1 MRFLLPSSSVWLFR
15 LSSFTGGLR
24 LSACVTRRVRRTFPA
39 GPPRLFSRKLTM
51 QSSRNV
57 TSSSGSSGREE
68 GLGKADKKGPGST
81 LVVTERKMRSP
92 SPLPSLGTNCDDD
105 SEAESFQDGR
115 TEEVDRDT
123 RSRAFT
129 WCRDFLS
136 GSWKTIREED
146 FQIGIVSG
154 GLSNLLYLC
163 SLPDHVS
170 TEGEEPRRV
179 LLRVYG
185 AILQVGL
192 SCKGPHEIT
201 FSHECKCAAGKKM
214 IDYLSHSFCN
224 VKSTTLLIR
233 ICVTFIQGVDSLV
246 LESVMFAILAERTL
260 GPKLY
265 GIFPLG
271 RLEQYL
277 PNTRMRTDQLSDPAI
292 SAEIATK
299 LSRFHQMLMPFNKE
313 PKWLFGT
320 IDKYLDQVMKLS
332 FLRDA
337 HVKKYNKLMK
347 LDLPAELESL
357 RALLAATPSPVVFCH
372 NDVQE
377 GNILM
382 LEDEERTSS
391 DNLMLIDFEYSS
403 YNYRGFDFG
412 NHFCEWMYDYTYNK
426 WPFYK
431 ATPEDYPTRE
441 QQLHFIRGYLAEQRQ
456 YSNIPMDQTQM
467 EEDMIIEANRYALA
481 SHFLWGLWSIIQAK
495 ISKIEF
501 GYMDYAQCR
510 FDAYFKQKKLF
521 S

>member
-1 MRFLLPSSSVWLFR
+1 MRFTPSSYGWLFR
-15 LSSFTGGLR
+15 LSSFTGELR
-24 LSACVTRRVRRTFPA
+24 LTASPACRFRPTFNAALPL
-39 GPPRLFSRKLTM
+39 LFARKLTM
-51 QSSRNV
+51 QSGRSV
-57 TSSSGSSGREE
+57 TSSSCDEEGSGR
-68 GLGKADKKGPGST
+68 ADKPGPGLLSSIPTVTTTADTGPPAEKKRLGHT
-81 LVVTERKMRSP
+81 LVVNERKLRTP
-92 SPLPSLGTNCDDD
+92 SPLSGANCDDD
-105 SEAESFQDGR
+105 SEAESFRDGR

-123 RSRAFT
+123 RGRAFA

-136 GSWKTIREED
+136 GSWKTIREGD
-146 FQIGIVSG
+146 FQISIVSG

-163 SLPDHVS
+163 SLPDHVHCV
-170 TEGEEPRRV
+170 GEEPRQV
-179 LLRVYG
+179 LLRIYG
-185 AILQVGL
+185 AIL
-192 SCKGPHEIT
+192 
-201 FSHECKCAAGKKM
+201 
-214 IDYLSHSFCN
+214 
-224 VKSTTLLIR
+224 
-233 ICVTFIQGVDSLV
+233 QGVDSLV
-246 LESVMFAILAERTL
+246 LESVMFAILAERML

-265 GIFPLG
+265 GIFPDG

-277 PNTRMRTDQLSDPAI
+277 PNTRMHTEQLSDPSI

-299 LSRFHQMLMPFNKE
+299 LARFHEMLMPFNKE

-320 IDKYLDQVMKLS
+320 IDKYMDQVMKLH
-332 FLRDA
+332 FVREA
-337 HVKKYNKLMK
+337 HVKKYKKLMK

-382 LEDEERTSS
+382 LEDRDQTST
-391 DNLMLIDFEYSS
+391 DRLMLIDFEYSS

-412 NHFCEWMYDYTYNK
+412 NHFCEWMYDYTYNQ

-431 ATPEDYPTRE
+431 ATPENYPTRE
-441 QQLHFIRGYLAEQRQ
+441 QQLHFIRGYLAEQRR
-456 YSNIPMDQTQM
+456 YSDFAMDQTQI

-481 SHFLWGLWSIIQAK
+481 SHFLWGLWSVIQAK

-510 FDAYFKQKKLF
+510 FDAYYKQKKLF

>member
-1 MRFLLPSSSVWLFR
+1 MRLRPSSYVWLFR
-15 LSSFTGGLR
+15 LSSFTGELPASPSCRFRPTLRSGLP
-24 LSACVTRRVRRTFPA
+24 L
-39 GPPRLFSRKLTM
+39 LFARKFTM
-51 QSSRNV
+51 QSGRNV
-57 TSSSGSSGREE
+57 TSSSGSSSREDCALQTE
-68 GLGKADKKGPGST
+68 PELFCNNIPAVTVEEAGPPAEKTRVGS
-81 LVVTERKMRSP
+81 LVVHERNLRTP
-92 SPLPSLGTNCDDD
+92 SPLCGANCDDD
-105 SEAESFQDGR
+105 SEAESFRDGR

-123 RSRAFT
+123 KGRAFA

-136 GSWKTIREED
+136 GPWKTIQEED
-146 FQIGIVSG
+146 FQISIVSG

-163 SLPDHVS
+163 SLPDHVPC
-170 TEGEEPRRV
+170 EGEEPHQV
-179 LLRVYG
+179 LLRIYG
-185 AILQVGL
+185 AILQ
-192 SCKGPHEIT
+192 
-201 FSHECKCAAGKKM
+201 
-214 IDYLSHSFCN
+214 
-224 VKSTTLLIR
+224 
-233 ICVTFIQGVDSLV
+233 
-246 LESVMFAILAERTL
+246 
-260 GPKLY
+260 
-265 GIFPLG
+265 
-271 RLEQYL
+271 
-277 PNTRMRTDQLSDPAI
+277 NTRMRTDQLSDPAV

-299 LSRFHQMLMPFNKE
+299 LARFHDMVMPFNKE

-320 IDKYLDQVMKLS
+320 IDKYMDQVMKLK
-332 FLRDA
+332 FVREA

-347 LDLPAELESL
+347 FNLPAELESL

-377 GNILM
+377 GNILI
-382 LEDEERTSS
+382 LDDREQTPTDK
-391 DNLMLIDFEYSS
+391 LMLIDFEYSS

-412 NHFCEWMYDYTYNK
+412 NHFCEWMYNYTYDQ

-441 QQLHFIRGYLAEQRQ
+441 QQLHFIRSYLAEQRTN
-456 YSNIPMDQTQM
+456 STMDQKQI

>member
-1 MRFLLPSSSVWLFR
+1 MPLRSARYVWLFR
-15 LSSFTGGLR
+15 LSRLSGELRPSASPCLR
-24 LSACVTRRVRRTFPA
+24 LRPTARTSHPL
-39 GPPRLFSRKLTM
+39 LFARKLTM
-51 QSSRNV
+51 HAGQSE
-57 TSSSGSSGREE
+57 TSSGSSSVEE
-68 GLGKADKKGPGST
+68 GLGTAGKPVPGPGLFRHIPT
-81 LVVTERKMRSP
+81 VTTTTQEPVGPPIGPPVGPRLVVIERHLRTP
-92 SPLPSLGTNCDDD
+92 SPLCGAGYDDD
-105 SEAESFQDGR
+105 SEAEAFRDGR

-123 RSRAFT
+123 RGRAFN

-136 GSWKTIREED
+136 GSWKTIGERD
-146 FQIGIVSG
+146 FQITIVSG

-163 SLPDHVS
+163 TLPDYVQS
-170 TEGEEPRRV
+170 VGEEPRQV
-179 LLRVYG
+179 LLRIYG
-185 AILQVGL
+185 AIL
-192 SCKGPHEIT
+192 
-201 FSHECKCAAGKKM
+201 
-214 IDYLSHSFCN
+214 
-224 VKSTTLLIR
+224 
-233 ICVTFIQGVDSLV
+233 QGVDSLV

-265 GIFPLG
+265 GIFPEG

-277 PNTRMRTDQLSDPAI
+277 PNTRMRTNQLSDSAI
-292 SAEIATK
+292 STEIATK
-299 LSRFHQMLMPFNKE
+299 LANFHEMSMPFNKE

-320 IDKYLDQVMKLS
+320 IDKYMDQVMKLK
-332 FLRDA
+332 FVREG

-382 LEDEERTSS
+382 LKDEDHNLTDR
-391 DNLMLIDFEYSS
+391 LMLIDFEYSS

-412 NHFCEWMYDYTYNK
+412 NHFCEWMYDYTYNQ

-431 ATPEDYPTRE
+431 AIPDDYPTRE
-441 QQLHFIRGYLAEQRQ
+441 QQLHFIRSYLAEKRR
-456 YSNIPMDQTQM
+456 YSDISTDQTQI
-467 EEDMIIEANRYALA
+467 EEDLIIEANRYALA

-501 GYMDYAQCR
+501 GYMDYALCR
-510 FDAYFKQKKLF
+510 FDAYIKQKKLF